1 LNGERTA
8 RRRLIA
14 AEDGMAGTDKAWASG
29 LSRRNAVRALAGF
42 MAGSPLARSQQD
54 PFHDHSRVPGL
65 SEMVTAFDFEP
76 VAYAR
81 MLRQN
86 SDFMDHGADS
96 EFTLRR
102 NRQAF
107 DWVELT
113 PSGVAGGGPVNTE
126 IDFFDSK
133 MPFPI
138 MVAPSSLQGQLHPDG
153 ELAMHVGT
161 TAANCKMLVSNAS
174 SNPIEKIGAAAKGP
188 MWFQLYPKENL
199 DSDREALEAAQAAG
213 CTGVVVTVDVQAV
226 SYERDLHDRHL
237 LNSGAVTRRG
247 GRGPA
252 RTASTRKP
260 NPYGVSE
267 SRMWYEWKF
276 FEQIRPMIKGP
287 MLAKGILTPE
297 DARLSIEHGC
307 DGVYVS
313 NHGGRSLD
321 YAPST
326 LEVLPGIVDAVGG
339 RVPVIFD
346 SGVRRGAD
354 VLKALALGAKA
365 VCLGRAPRW
374 GLAAYGPEGVQRV
387 IEIVHAELV
396 QAMAYTGRTSIES
409 INRSIVKTDFS

>member
-1 LNGERTA
+1 MA
-8 RRRLIA
+8 R
-14 AEDGMAGTDKAWASG
+14 MDKAWASS
-29 LSRRNAVRALAGF
+29 LSRRNAVRALAAF
-42 MAGSPLARSQQD
+42 VAGPPLAKAQQD

-76 VAYAR
+76 VAYAK
-81 MLRQN
+81 MLWQN
-86 SDFMDHGADS
+86 SDFMDHGADG
-96 EFTLRR
+96 EFTMRR

-107 DWVELT
+107 DWVELI
-113 PSGVAGGGPVNTE
+113 PSGVTAGGPVHTE
-126 IDFFDSK
+126 IDFFGSR

-138 MVAPSSLQGQLHPDG
+138 MVAPSSFQAQLHPDG
-153 ELAMHVGT
+153 EQAMHVGT
-161 TAANCKMLVSNAS
+161 TASNCTMLVSNAS
-174 SNPIEKIGAAAKGP
+174 SAPIDKIGAAAKGP
-188 MWFQLYPKENL
+188 LWFQLYPKEDL
-199 DSDREALEAAQAAG
+199 DSNKDALEAAQAAG

-237 LNSGAVTRRG
+237 ISSGAATRRG
-247 GRGPA
+247 GRGSV
-252 RTASTRKP
+252 RTTSGRKP

-267 SRMWYEWKF
+267 GRMWYEWKF

-297 DARLSIEHGC
+297 DARVAIEHGC

-326 LEVLPGIVDAVGG
+326 LEVLPGIVDAVAG
-339 RVPVIFD
+339 RVPVVFG
-346 SGVRRGAD
+346 SGVRRGSD

-396 QAMAYTGRTSIES
+396 QAMAYTGRTSIDS
-409 INRSIVKTDFS
+409 ISRRIVKADLS

>member
-1 LNGERTA
+1 MGKIE
-8 RRRLIA
+8 
-14 AEDGMAGTDKAWASG
+14 KAWAGS
-29 LSRRNAVRALAGF
+29 LSRRNAFRALAGF
-42 MAGSPLARSQQD
+42 VAASPLARAQQD

-65 SEMVTAFDFEP
+65 DEMVTAFDFEP
-76 VAYAR
+76 VAYAK

-86 SDFMDHGADS
+86 YDFMGHGADS

-107 DWVELT
+107 DWVELV
-113 PSGVAGGGPVNTE
+113 SRGVTGGSAINTE
-126 IDFFDSK
+126 IDFFGSK
-133 MPFPI
+133 MPFPF
-138 MVAPSSLQGQLHPDG
+138 MVAPSSLQQQLHPDG
-153 ELAMHVGT
+153 EMAMHVGA
-161 TAANCKMLVSNAS
+161 TAANAKMLVSNAS
-174 SNPIEKIGAAAKGP
+174 SLPIDKIGAAAKGP
-188 MWFQLYPKENL
+188 LWFQLYPKQDL

-213 CTGVVVTVDVQAV
+213 CTGGVVTVDVQAV

-237 LNSGAVTRRG
+237 LGPGGGRG
-247 GRGPA
+247 GRGGASA
-252 RTASTRKP
+252 RQRRPS
-260 NPYGVSE
+260 NPYGVTE
-267 SRMWYEWKF
+267 GRMWYEWKLF
-276 FEQIRPMIKGP
+276 DQIRPFIKGP

-297 DARLSIEHGC
+297 DARICLDHGC

-326 LEVLPGIVDAVGG
+326 LEVLPAIVEAVGG

-365 VCLGRAPRW
+365 VCLGRVPRW
-374 GLAAYGPEGVQRV
+374 GLAAYGPEGVTKAIQ
-387 IEIVHAELV
+387 IVHAELI

-409 INRSIVKTDFS
+409 INRSIVRTDFA